1 MLSEKNTYG
10 VLKKYCGRVEIRIKS
25 VFGPCEKNTYRDLK
39 KYDRARRNPYKIRL
53 KFKKP
58 GGLWWNFLG
67 ANLSYVIKAVGLVLM
82 IP

>member
-25 VFGPCEKNTYRDLK
+25 LFFGPCEKIPTGICK

-53 KFKKP
+53 KLKNRGAY
-58 GGLWWNFLG
+58 GGIF
-67 ANLSYVIKAVGLVLM
+67 
-82 IP
+82 